1 MITFSMPYKAD
12 VMQKEQR
19 EKSPYTTIH
28 IFREDLVR
36 LRELMRARNITNTAD
51 GLNAILNLIKH

>member
-1 MITFSMPYKAD
+1 MPYKAD

-36 LRELMRARNITNTAD
+36 LRELMRARNISNTAD
-51 GLNAILNLIKH
+51 GLNAILKLIKH